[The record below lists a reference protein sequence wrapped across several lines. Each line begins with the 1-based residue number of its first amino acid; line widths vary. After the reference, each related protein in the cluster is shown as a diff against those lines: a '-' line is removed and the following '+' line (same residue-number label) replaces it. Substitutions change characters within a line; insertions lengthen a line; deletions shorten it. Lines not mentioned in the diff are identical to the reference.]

1 MTATAKEK
9 PILFL
14 LAPDFADAAH
24 PGQRFFC
31 PHCAMIEGVLSLYPR
46 LVDEL
51 DIRRIAFP
59 RPRPMV
65 IELIGE
71 ANQSMP
77 QLVLP
82 PGESSALAS
91 GEFNGRAYA
100 SGEAKIIEVLVERYG
115 ISSSHP

>member
-1 MTATAKEK
+1 MTTKSDEK
-9 PILFL
+9 PILFM

-31 PHCAMIEGVLSLYPR
+31 PHCAVIEGVLALFPQ
-46 LVDEL
+46 LNDEL

-59 RPRPMV
+59 RPRQTV

-77 QLVLP
+77 ELVLP
-82 PGESSALAS
+82 PGEKSERAS
-91 GEFNGRAYA
+91 GEFNGRAFA
-100 SGEAKIIEVLVERYG
+100 SGETKIIQVLVERYG
-115 ISSSHP
+115 IPAPHP